1 MWDSPEIL
9 RSASN
14 TLFALSVLLISYGA
28 IHYIAHLPDLLPLQ
42 SLRLEEKP
50 QRVDEAALL
59 QAARAGMRG
68 NLMTVDID
76 QVRQSMEKLPWVR
89 RVSVRREFPDGL
101 TVHLEE
107 HQVLARWDNG
117 LLVNQQGEVF
127 AARTE
132 EDLPDFSGPEGT
144 SLEVTASYKQFAQQL
159 ALVGLQMGQINLSPR
174 HAWQLRLTNG
184 VVLELGREDVAQ
196 RMERF
201 VAVYPYSLAAV
212 QDKLKYVDL
221 RYRNGFAVG
230 GLAKQG

>member
-9 RSASN
+9 RSISN
-14 TLFALSVLLISYGA
+14 TLFGLCALLIFYGV
-28 IHYIAHLPDLLPLQ
+28 IHYVAHLPELLPLQ

-50 QRVDEAALL
+50 QRVVEADVL
-59 QAARAGMRG
+59 QAARDGMRG
-68 NLMTVDID
+68 NLVTVDID

-89 RVSVRREFPDGL
+89 RVSVRREFPSVL

-107 HQVLARWDNG
+107 HQVLARWNNG
-117 LLVNQQGEVF
+117 MLVNQQGEVF
-127 AARTE
+127 AAKTE
-132 EDLPDFSGPEGT
+132 QDLPDFSGPEGT
-144 SLEVTASYKQFAQQL
+144 SSEVAANYKQFAQQL
-159 ALVGLQMGQINLSPR
+159 ASVGLQMGQISLSPR
-174 HAWQLRLTNG
+174 NAWQLKLTNG
-184 VVLELGREDVAQ
+184 VLLELGREDVAQ